1 MRFYIYLMRDCKVSL
16 VVLILSYMDESFCKS
31 GYVYTGKHKD
41 ENIWLLYCSMS
52 EGGTPIVFDMAVDLW

>member
-1 MRFYIYLMRDCKVSL
+1 MWTMRFYIYLMRDCKVRDCKVSL

-41 ENIWLLYCSMS
+41 ENI
-52 EGGTPIVFDMAVDLW
+52 